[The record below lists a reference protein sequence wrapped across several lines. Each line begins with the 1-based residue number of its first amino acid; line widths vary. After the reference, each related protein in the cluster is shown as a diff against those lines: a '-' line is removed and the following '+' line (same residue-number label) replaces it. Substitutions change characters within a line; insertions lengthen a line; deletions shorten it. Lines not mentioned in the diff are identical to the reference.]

1 MDIWANIFAVNTMAD
16 DCGMVVLHARH
27 TRTTRTTHIGRCR
40 LAISPMSFQ
49 GRTSH
54 HCWPYR
60 MDPIWSCWPYFS
72 SRSRLPDLSMALSG
86 GQHQQSVAIH
96 VGFVQIDLC
105 WGATRHLSDLSH
117 QLFHGLLHS
126 KQISTLAGC
135 EDVNLIDLAD
145 DLKLHEE
152 PETKIDHETHQHTH
166 QDDTVIRN
174 LHLRASHASA
184 SATAQQTSNGM
195 ATTSSRNLS
204 SNHLEIRRAALR
216 LYGEST
222 KKEHIHLITGSR
234 LNTGQHGWPE
244 DYTGYKPWS
253 TVWEKTSE
261 ICDITIYHPAF
272 C

>member
-1 MDIWANIFAVNTMAD
+1 MFSDPSVRWQWRPLASLGNRKPPLCFNMLQICFKYASNMLQINQTYQTINSENIWFLIATYCKAD

-174 LHLRASHASA
+174 LHLKGIPRISICHCP
-184 SATAQQTSNGM
+184 TDQQWHG
-195 ATTSSRNLS
+195 
-204 SNHLEIRRAALR
+204 NHF
-216 LYGEST
+216 
-222 KKEHIHLITGSR
+222 
-234 LNTGQHGWPE
+234 Q
-244 DYTGYKPWS
+244 
-253 TVWEKTSE
+253 
-261 ICDITIYHPAF
+261 
-272 C
+272 